1 MLASIVCTDPVI
13 QAPVQTQ
20 TEYVCEQIIW
30 NRQFAEIYVEDTRGR
45 YTVDYS
51 KFDDTIELAG
61 EK

>member
-1 MLASIVCTDPVI
+1 MLASIVCIDPVI

-20 TEYVCEQIIW
+20 TEYVCEQITW
-30 NRQFAEIYVEDTRGR
+30 NRQFAEIDVEDARGR

-51 KFDDTIELAG
+51 KFDDTVELAG